1 MGEYKFSSVRV
12 DSVFLNK
19 YMGKVPN
26 FYISVYICAKSAGIN
41 IGEISKI
48 LSAEEKQTED
58 AVNYWLEKG
67 EIEEVKKKGKFIYDE
82 RPTYMAEE
90 ISIYAEKNDY
100 IRKLFDSAQ
109 KYMGRL
115 LTHSDLAA
123 ILSFHQWLGLEPEAI
138 DVLIRYCTENG
149 HRNTRYMER
158 VAIDWSENGIITRE
172 QAEERI
178 KLYNNDFRVIMRA
191 MGQSGRNPVATEEKF
206 MKNWIEELKMPTEL
220 IELACER
227 TVMNTGK
234 ASFGYA
240 NRIISSW
247 HSKGFK
253 TVEDVK
259 KAEADFALQKA
270 KEKEQQKKPAAQPK
284 KNAFLNYEQRSYNLD
299 EIERLAAEK
308 NRRENL

>member
-1 MGEYKFSSVRV
+1 
-12 DSVFLNK
+12 
-19 YMGKVPN
+19 
-26 FYISVYICAKSAGIN
+26 
-41 IGEISKI
+41 
-48 LSAEEKQTED
+48 
-58 AVNYWLEKG
+58 
-67 EIEEVKKKGKFIYDE
+67 
-82 RPTYMAEE
+82 
-90 ISIYAEKNDY
+90 
-100 IRKLFDSAQ
+100 
-109 KYMGRL
+109 MGRL

-191 MGQSGRNPVATEEKF
+191 MGQSGRNPVAAEEKF
-206 MKNWIEELKMPTEL
+206 MKNWIGELKMPTEL

-270 KEKEQQKKPAAQPK
+270 KEKEQQKKPTAQPK

>member
-41 IGEISKI
+41 ISEISKI
-48 LSAEEKQTED
+48 LSADEKQTED

-100 IRKLFDSAQ
+100 IRKLF
-109 KYMGRL
+109 MGRL

-191 MGQSGRNPVATEEKF
+191 MGQSGRNPVAAEEKF

-270 KEKEQQKKPAAQPK
+270 KEKEQQKKPTAQPK